1 MCFCSTL
8 LYFFAIA
15 LRGRKRQQKQ
25 VNFEFVEVYAIMK
38 KIKFIILEILFLI
51 VMLLCATTTV
61 KILDMIFKLSYENIW
76 LEGFKVGFVA
86 WLILSFILLIVKI
99 NKESSK

>member
-1 MCFCSTL
+1 
-8 LYFFAIA
+8 
-15 LRGRKRQQKQ
+15 
-25 VNFEFVEVYAIMK
+25 MK

-76 LEGFKVGFVA
+76 IEGFKVGFVA

>member
-1 MCFCSTL
+1 M
-8 LYFFAIA
+8 
-15 LRGRKRQQKQ
+15 
-25 VNFEFVEVYAIMK
+25 EVYAIMK

>member
-1 MCFCSTL
+1 M
-8 LYFFAIA
+8 
-15 LRGRKRQQKQ
+15 
-25 VNFEFVEVYAIMK
+25 EVYAIMK

-61 KILDMIFKLSYENIW
+61 KILDMIFKLSYEKIW
-76 LEGFKVGFVA
+76 LAGFKVGFVA

>member
-1 MCFCSTL
+1 
-8 LYFFAIA
+8 
-15 LRGRKRQQKQ
+15 
-25 VNFEFVEVYAIMK
+25 MK

-61 KILDMIFKLSYENIW
+61 IILDMIFKLSYENIW

>member
-1 MCFCSTL
+1 
-8 LYFFAIA
+8 
-15 LRGRKRQQKQ
+15 
-25 VNFEFVEVYAIMK
+25 
-38 KIKFIILEILFLI
+38 
-51 VMLLCATTTV
+51 MLLCATTTV

>member
-1 MCFCSTL
+1 
-8 LYFFAIA
+8 
-15 LRGRKRQQKQ
+15 
-25 VNFEFVEVYAIMK
+25 MK

>member
-1 MCFCSTL
+1 
-8 LYFFAIA
+8 
-15 LRGRKRQQKQ
+15 
-25 VNFEFVEVYAIMK
+25 MK

-51 VMLLCATTTV
+51 VMLLCATTIV

>member
-1 MCFCSTL
+1 
-8 LYFFAIA
+8 
-15 LRGRKRQQKQ
+15 
-25 VNFEFVEVYAIMK
+25 MK

-51 VMLLCATTTV
+51 VMLLCATTTM

>member
-1 MCFCSTL
+1 
-8 LYFFAIA
+8 
-15 LRGRKRQQKQ
+15 
-25 VNFEFVEVYAIMK
+25 MK
-38 KIKFIILEILFLI
+38 KIKFIILEILFLV